1 MFEPSLKTW
10 SKLTDVDIPQNIEFN
25 RAIVYENSIF
35 LTGNHSYEL
44 FCLKPPIKRQSHNKG
59 NEPQTG
65 HKLELIGKFST
76 ETHNVSLVGHEIFN
90 FSTNQFEYISTI
102 ETYNLKTKEFKVVW
116 EKETEEF
123 DFSPYQPIA
132 CFPLVVF

>member
-1 MFEPSLKTW
+1 MMISFVDLSETTRTELSCQ
-10 SKLTDVDIPQNIEFN
+10 SKRESVQRGYTFYHL
-25 RAIVYENSIF
+25 
-35 LTGNHSYEL
+35 L
-44 FCLKPPIKRQSHNKG
+44 FT
-59 NEPQTG
+59 E
-65 HKLELIGKFST
+65 LELIGKFST